1 MVSSRVGRRGY
12 GKQQEEFIEVEV
24 ILEAEAVVDSFCTN
38 CQHLHLNQRKALL
51 CL

>member
-1 MVSSRVGRRGY
+1 MVNSRLGRRDY
-12 GKQQEEFIEVEV
+12 GKQQKEFIAVGV
-24 ILEAEAVVDSFCTN
+24 ILEAEAVVDSFCTH